1 MLGLILVDLARSKG
15 KLKPIFFSNL
25 ILSALNAVL
34 VNIFSLF
41 FNLNLALSSN
51 LNQVVFNYTIIN
63 DFFYFLM
70 FVIFQAIILAI
81 LSNVIF
87 IVYYIEKRSKDIAVM
102 KATGISQTALLQ
114 YFSLPPAIATLSSF
128 LIGSAATYI
137 TMDIIW
143 PGIFNGSTIAL
154 VFFLILLLG
163 NLMSLIFT
171 PSEKIKTMYKN
182 NVVHILNHDFNRD
195 YLELRK
201 KSKFRSFLAKFGKT
215 TLYSYKNLLT
225 RKRDFGRSLII
236 LTCTCLVSGLLFT
249 SGAVIQSTYNNHI
262 SAALGGQSWQ
272 NVIVLGH
279 DGIVDFVEEAYK
291 AFYLPEINPVYDSRM
306 YSNEFNMNTTSFN
319 VSAFSTDIVNYD
331 WRIIYNATVH
341 EIQGH
346 EVVPPFNQYRTWGR
360 DRYCNAILQG
370 INLSTSF
377 NSIANDSGLSFGND
391 GNRVIL
397 GDSVAGLI
405 IENMIYQQV
414 GISNGS
420 FNIAGQVFE
429 PMNNGLA
436 IYMNINLLR
445 SILNKTSEYHNCLF
459 ITTRAMTDQER
470 TAFLPVLD
478 DYVKSTYGSNFTARS
493 MKEIFS
499 AVIQSPSNLMWFHV
513 MLAIIVL
520 AFSISFQLEFVKIT
534 IRSNSRDYSIMH
546 AIGLS
551 NRRIGS
557 MIQVEFTLVL
567 LIATIL
573 AFSLSLIVSSI
584 FLIIGPTLPPIYLP
598 IFIFSGIALLLAASN
613 RILVHIIMKAAISY

>member
-1 MLGLILVDLARSKG
+1 
-15 KLKPIFFSNL
+15 
-25 ILSALNAVL
+25 
-34 VNIFSLF
+34 
-41 FNLNLALSSN
+41 
-51 LNQVVFNYTIIN
+51 
-63 DFFYFLM
+63 
-70 FVIFQAIILAI
+70 
-81 LSNVIF
+81 
-87 IVYYIEKRSKDIAVM
+87 
-102 KATGISQTALLQ
+102 
-114 YFSLPPAIATLSSF
+114 
-128 LIGSAATYI
+128 
-137 TMDIIW
+137 
-143 PGIFNGSTIAL
+143 
-154 VFFLILLLG
+154 
-163 NLMSLIFT
+163 
-171 PSEKIKTMYKN
+171 MYKN